1 METLGILSL
10 ITILIAPYEQCK
22 IDVIVSNTT
31 ESNVIYLTA
40 GDNAIQKQII
50 LNVTNL
56 PHANQ
61 VSFKSD
67 DYNVASFDNRQNNFI
82 LIENGFQR
90 INIKINAER
99 LGITKIRLL
108 PSGENSNCEV
118 GPPIKVKVKRPNAKK
133 LELAFQ
139 ITLGILIVFNNI
151 GFGCKLK
158 WKEIKEI
165 LKKPVAPIIGFL
177 CQFLIMAPVS
187 LLLTRML
194 KMSSY
199 PSIGLVSIGCSPGG
213 AGSNVFAV
221 LLDASLELSI
231 IMTTISTFTAL
242 GTTPFWLWALS
253 RFIIDDGAKIE
264 IPVVN
269 VFTSLAAV
277 IVPVLIGVVLT
288 NFAVK
293 ISNVIE
299 KYLKPFI
306 VIIGLVFLSFGIYV
320 YYYALQVATWRE
332 YLGVILLSSI
342 GYILGTSAGFIFRQ
356 GRDKAITIGLET
368 GFQNMALSLLMIQ
381 LTYDSPESD
390 LAGVAPVI
398 YMFAGA
404 LIPAAAVITRLLVK
418 IYKEKKWPWIKK
430 VDETTDI

>member
-1 METLGILSL
+1 MKSL
-10 ITILIAPYEQCK
+10 IICLILNICIIYSKQCSIDISVENSTKSNEIYLIAGENLKKFK
-22 IDVIVSNTT
+22 ILVNI
-31 ESNVIYLTA
+31 
-40 GDNAIQKQII
+40 
-50 LNVTNL
+50 TNL
-56 PHANQ
+56 PFPNHF
-61 VSFKSD
+61 SFKSTDYSTVSID
-67 DYNVASFDNRQNNFI
+67 DQSKNYFANKNGLTRLNVN
-82 LIENGFQR
+82 LGG
-90 INIKINAER
+90 ER
-99 LGITKIRLL
+99 LGITEIKLLSSNENFNCKI
-108 PSGENSNCEV
+108 

-139 ITLGILIVFNNI
+139 ITLGLLIVFNNI

-158 WKEIKEI
+158 WKEVKDI

-194 KMSSY
+194 KMSAY
-199 PSIGLVSIGCSPGG
+199 QSIGLVSIGCSPGG
-213 AGSNVFAV
+213 AGSNVFAI

-277 IVPVLIGVVLT
+277 IVPVLIGVLLT
-288 NFAVK
+288 NFAEKV
-293 ISNVIE
+293 SNVIE

-306 VIIGLVFLSFGIYV
+306 VLIGLVFLSFGIYV
-320 YYYALQVATWRE
+320 FYYALQVATWKE
-332 YLGVILLSSI
+332 YVAVILLSSI
-342 GYILGTSAGFIFRQ
+342 GYILGTTMGFVFKQ

-390 LAGVAPVI
+390 LAGIAPVI

-404 LIPAAAVITRLLVK
+404 LIPSAAVIVRLMFK
-418 IYKEKKWPWIKK
+418 IIKEKQLPWKKK
-430 VDETTDI
+430 VDDTTNL